1 MIGSRLSDYLGNGQ
15 TAKGIKYVITEVPI
29 TNIHH
34 TLTANILE
42 LPHLLS
48 FYMKQTLKNMPNL
61 PIDIISIPK
70 PFQIKDDNFILHYAI
85 FIHFLEK

>member
-1 MIGSRLSDYLGNGQ
+1 MITWTNGQ
-15 TAKGIKYVITEVPI
+15 TAKGIKYLITELPL

-34 TLTANILE
+34 PLTANIFK

-48 FYMKQTLKNMPNL
+48 FYMKQTFKNMPKY

-70 PFQIKDDNFILHYAI
+70 VFQIANDNFVLHYAI
-85 FIHFLEK
+85 FICFSEK